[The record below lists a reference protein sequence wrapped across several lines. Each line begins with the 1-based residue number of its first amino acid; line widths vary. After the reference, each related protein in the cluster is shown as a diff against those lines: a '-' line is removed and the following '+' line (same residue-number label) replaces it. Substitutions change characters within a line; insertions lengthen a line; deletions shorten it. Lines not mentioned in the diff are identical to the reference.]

1 MGTDIYL
8 YAEIKREDGW
18 HLLGELKENSEYYL
32 EEKPN
37 AQLLKPVELYASR
50 NYDLFSILTDV
61 RNPNGKTL
69 NNHKFEVIS
78 PSRGLPEDLSP
89 ELRDLLKE
97 WELEDGKD
105 SGVSGSSWLL
115 LSEVLQFDWH
125 GKVMRYEAMVDAR
138 AAHLFDENKS
148 FPSRQWPK
156 DIPVGYSVIMRDG
169 VIVRWTDT
177 YADAVGTD
185 FFEMLENLKK
195 YGDPSQIRLILTR
208 QPERLQDE
216 RQNW

>member
-8 YAEIKREDGW
+8 YAEIKRKGSW
-18 HLLGELKENSEYYL
+18 HLLLESEENSRYHPEGKL
-32 EEKPN
+32 N

-50 NYDLFSILTDV
+50 NYDLFSILADV

-69 NNHKFEVIS
+69 DNQKFEVIS
-78 PSRGLPEDLSP
+78 PPRGLPEDLSP

-97 WELEDGKD
+97 WEFENGEDGGF
-105 SGVSGSSWLL
+105 SGPSWLL

-125 GKVMRYEAMVDAR
+125 GKVMHYEAMVDAR
-138 AAHLFDENKS
+138 AAHLFDENEP
-148 FPSRQWPK
+148 FPFRQWPK
-156 DIPVGYSVIMRDG
+156 DIPISYGVIIKDG

-177 YADAVGTD
+177 YANAVGTD

-195 YGDPSQIRLILTR
+195 YGDPSQIRLVFGF
-208 QPERLQDE
+208 DH
-216 RQNW
+216 